1 MIMSV
6 GSEPKTVLIRKGWS
20 KMSQKRNYNT
30 VPRSPGEILR
40 DSRGLGTIE
49 IVLIIL
55 VLIGLVVIFKDQIT
69 GLVETLLS
77 KVVSQSGAI

>member
-1 MIMSV
+1 M
-6 GSEPKTVLIRKGWS
+6 
-20 KMSQKRNYNT
+20 
-30 VPRSPGEILR
+30 PRSPGEILR